1 MKPDI
6 ETLKGATHSMANN
19 EPCTLTSSRHFS
31 SFTKAGLIER
41 WIPKE

>member
-19 EPCTLTSSRHFS
+19 EPCTLTSSRPLFQFHKS
-31 SFTKAGLIER
+31 
-41 WIPKE
+41 WID